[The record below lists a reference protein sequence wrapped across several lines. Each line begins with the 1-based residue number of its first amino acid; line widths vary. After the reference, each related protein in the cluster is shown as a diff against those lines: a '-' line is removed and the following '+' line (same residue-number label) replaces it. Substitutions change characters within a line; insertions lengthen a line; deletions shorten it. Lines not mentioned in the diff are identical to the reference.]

1 MARVAFSLTVRPE
14 LIDEYI
20 ARHSPVWPEMLA
32 EIAAAGRRNYSL
44 FLDRSTATL
53 FGYYETDDDAAAQAY
68 LASSEVAARWEA
80 SPRASRCTSRGT
92 RSTTTARCAA
102 TPKTSASPSARSTPT
117 PSRTRTTSS
126 APSRTTMRRSA
137 RRRSITTSSAST
149 SWMPRARMFSI
160 VSAEATYPGHE
171 AHDWL
176 QNRYASVT
184 ATYSALIAHDVAA
197 GRLTTYGDPLELAG
211 LVVTGW
217 EGIQIRWLADG
228 TDPVAAMGALLSAV
242 LRPAP
247 AA

>member
-44 FLDRSTATL
+44 FLDRATAT
-53 FGYYETDDDAAAQAY
+53 
-68 LASSEVAARWEA
+68 
-80 SPRASRCTSRGT
+80 
-92 RSTTTARCAA
+92 
-102 TPKTSASPSARSTPT
+102 
-117 PSRTRTTSS
+117 
-126 APSRTTMRRSA
+126 
-137 RRRSITTSSAST
+137 
-149 SWMPRARMFSI
+149 
-160 VSAEATYPGHE
+160 ATYPGHE

-176 QNRYASVT
+176 RSRYASVT
-184 ATYSALIAHDVAA
+184 ATYSALIAHDVAV
-197 GRLTTYGDPLELAG
+197 GRLTTDGDPLELAG

-228 TDPVAAMGALLSAV
+228 TDPVAAMGTLLSAV

-247 AA
+247 TASHLHGRRGNQPESVHTSRILE